1 MMTERL
7 LTKTYSAAFQM
18 PLMSSRKRTNFLS
31 ASQKRGLSIALP
43 DLLRST
49 GRTGNKGEIMHD
61 RFYTYEEKA
70 RNRRVL
76 YGVLTALLV
85 VAVVLKW
92 AQGVA

>member
-1 MMTERL
+1 
-7 LTKTYSAAFQM
+7 
-18 PLMSSRKRTNFLS
+18 
-31 ASQKRGLSIALP
+31 
-43 DLLRST
+43 
-49 GRTGNKGEIMHD
+49 MHD